1 MLKKR
6 IKELENLIVKHRF
19 LYYSGNPIISDMEYD
34 KLEEELKE
42 IDENNKLFSEIGF
55 NVSNSTF
62 SKIKHNIKMQSQG
75 KVYTEDEFLNW
86 FPPNINDFVSSYK
99 IDGFAITL
107 KYKLNPVIGKYM
119 LKYGATRGDGKTGED
134 ITENVKMVA
143 DIPITLDIPIGVA
156 DEEIEIRG
164 EIYMKKSVF
173 VQIKDDAIK
182 EENKEYKTPRN
193 LASGSARNKNPMIT
207 KKRNLNF
214 FCYDVI
220 GLHVSNYN
228 EKLQIINNIGIP
240 IVPMKRINKN
250 DIWNIHTENEKIRQS
265 LDYDIDGTVIR
276 INSNK
281 EFENL
286 GETSHHYRGSV
297 AIKFGY
303 EKENSILKDVI
314 WETSRTGLINPVAI
328 IEPVELGGATI
339 TKATLHNLSYIEELG
354 LMIGCDIVV
363 ARMGDVIPK
372 ILEKIDNLNLNV
384 TKIKIPTTCPSC
396 GEPTSVNMSDSG
408 VKTLICENK
417 KCPAIKLAEFEHFVD
432 QMGMKGL
439 AGETLD
445 KLIKAGFLKEF
456 ADLFKLT
463 VPMIMSLDGFK
474 KRSAENI
481 FNAIQSNRKKPFAV
495 FLSSLGISGL
505 GKSVSALVAD
515 ELEFVQALWADQ
527 MNTHNRLCKID
538 GISDKTAR
546 SIIEGAVEKQQII
559 TNLLE
564 YVEFSDDSSSVG
576 CLSGMLFCV
585 SGSMTNG
592 KDSIYKLIEQY
603 GGVVKSSVVK
613 NLNYLIAG
621 DGSGN
626 KSKQAEEYGIPII
639 TEEAFMD
646 MIGHIKVEET
656 VTPKSKDDNLLDWLN

>member
-1 MLKKR
+1 MSTER
-6 IKELENLIVKHRF
+6 IKELENLIIKHRF
-19 LYYSGNPIISDMEYD
+19 LYYSGNPIISDPEYD
-34 KLEEELKE
+34 KLEKELEKL
-42 IDENNKLFSEIGF
+42 DKNNKLFTEVGF
-55 NVSNSTF
+55 NVANSTF
-62 SKIKHNIKMQSQG
+62 SKIKHSIKMPSQG
-75 KVYTEDEFLNW
+75 KVYNQDEFNSW
-86 FPPNINDFVSSYK
+86 FPKEIDEFVQSYK

-107 KYKLNPVIGKYM
+107 KYKFNPTIGKYM
-119 LKYGATRGDGKTGED
+119 LKYGATRGDGNLGED
-134 ITENVKMVA
+134 ITENIKTIQ
-143 DIPITLDIPIGVA
+143 DIPITLDIPLGIA
-156 DEEIEIRG
+156 DSEIEVRG

-173 VQIKDDAIK
+173 AKIKDEAMK

-193 LASGSARNKNPMIT
+193 LASGSARNKNSAIT

-220 GLHVSNYN
+220 GFHINSYV
-228 EKLQIINNIGIP
+228 EKLQVIQSLGIP
-240 IVPMKRINKN
+240 IVSMKRVYKN
-250 DIWNIHTENEKIRQS
+250 DIWESHLNNEKIRPT
-265 LDYDIDGTVIR
+265 LDYDIDGTVVR
-276 INSNK
+276 INSNSK
-281 EFENL
+281 YDEL
-286 GETSHHYRGSV
+286 GETSHHARGSV
-297 AIKFGY
+297 AIKFSY
-303 EKENSILKDVI
+303 EKEQSILKEVV

-339 TKATLHNLSYIEELG
+339 TRATLHNLSYIEELG
-354 LMIGCDIVV
+354 LNIGCDIIM

-372 ILEKIDNLNLNV
+372 IIEKVKDNPND
-384 TKIKIPTTCPSC
+384 TKIKIPHICPSC
-396 GEPTSVNMSDSG
+396 GELTKINISDGG
-408 VKTLICENK
+408 VKTLVCENK
-417 KCPAIKLAEFEHFVD
+417 NCPAIKLAEFEHFVD

-439 AGETLD
+439 AVETLD

-456 ADLFKLT
+456 ADLFKLS

-505 GKSVSALVAD
+505 GKSVSKLVAK
-515 ELEFVQALWADQ
+515 EFTHIQALWADQ
-527 MNTHNRLCKID
+527 MNSHNRLCKMD
-538 GISDKTAR
+538 GVAEKTAR

-626 KSKQAEEYGIPII
+626 KSKQADEYGIPII

-646 MIGHIKVEET
+646 MIGHTKVEET
-656 VTPKSKDDNLLDWLN
+656 ITPKSKDDNLLDWLN